1 MAQHLL
7 LTSPFF
13 YLRPAIPFLP
23 IGPSAVSISTQPRI
37 ACTPGH
43 CGVGPACHPL
53 IKSARAAPWDCQWD
67 PMTRPVFSA
76 GRSERTARI
85 ARSLDRPPPTIGLS
99 PWNKTPMAPASPPA
113 LLQSLGAMP
122 LPSDPRVLA
131 KMAGSRHHGRAQ

>member
-13 YLRPAIPFLP
+13 YLRPTIPFLP
-23 IGPSAVSISTQPRI
+23 IGPSAVSSSARPSI
-37 ACTPGH
+37 ARALGH

-53 IKSARAAPWDCQWD
+53 TKSARAAPWDCKWD

-76 GRSERTARI
+76 GRSKRTTRS
-85 ARSLDRPPPTIGLS
+85 ARSLDRPPPTIGLG
-99 PWNKTPMAPASPPA
+99 PWDKTPMAPAPPPA

-122 LPSDPRVLA
+122 SDPRVLA
-131 KMAGSRHHGRAQ
+131 EMVGSRHHGRAQ